1 MKSFTSAGIVLL
13 VFATA
18 LETTRAEEPPPEE
31 PKRPWTDT
39 AEFSLINTTGN
50 SRTSNVALANKFIY
64 KWERADLTVD
74 AAALRAETDGEK
86 TAEAYSLAN
95 KYRRDITD
103 RFLWYG
109 LAGWSRN
116 EFAGFTDRY
125 TGGAGVGYRFMKP
138 EPHSLV
144 GELGLNYTDE
154 HRVEPN
160 PDDSWTEARAFL
172 GYAYTIS
179 ATAKLE
185 AELEAF
191 ENLEESSDW
200 RGRALTSLTAAL
212 TQKLALK
219 ASYRVI
225 YDHEPVPGFGKT
237 DTISSASLVVN
248 F

>member
-1 MKSFTSAGIVLL
+1 MRLVTLVGITLFAL
-13 VFATA
+13 ATA
-18 LETTRAEEPPPEE
+18 LAPASAEEPPPEE

-39 AEFSLINTTGN
+39 AEFSWINTTGN
-50 SRTSNVALANKFIY
+50 SRTSNVALANKY
-64 KWERADLTVD
+64 GYNWEQADLTVD
-74 AAALRAETDGEK
+74 AAALRAESEGET
-86 TAEAYSLAN
+86 TAEAYSLAG
-95 KYRRDITD
+95 KYRRNVTE

-109 LAGWSRN
+109 LTGWSRN

-125 TGGAGVGYRFMKP
+125 TGGAGVGYRFLKP

-154 HRVEPN
+154 ERVEPN

-179 ATAKLE
+179 PTAKLE

-191 ENLEESSDW
+191 ENLEESTDW
-200 RGRALTSLTAAL
+200 RGRALTSLTASL
-212 TQKLALK
+212 TNKLALK